1 MRSSKVC
8 LTIGI
13 FVLAFFGALLS
24 CATDKAPLQ
33 IENSLPQ
40 NELAYYND
48 SFDKMREDLWDRAGY
63 LYREEQMQNF
73 KLADMR
79 FDNGKLII
87 RTKTGS
93 FSKGGLS
100 SKYALSG
107 DFDIQLNCRMDF
119 LKGISGKDM
128 DQWFSFGVFD
138 KNQKMEKMTTAA
150 IGLSMRGGGDRGYL
164 FSYCLVN
171 GRRRKGSSQKIE
183 TFNGAFRVLRTGKTI
198 STLYKKAGTPEW
210 TQMNT
215 FRVTNNDML
224 IGFMLRNFFGNRT
237 TIRAT
242 HSISAEF
249 DNFIIN
255 AAQEIIE
262 EEI

>member
-1 MRSSKVC
+1 MRIKNLKFVN
-8 LTIGI
+8 GI
-13 FVLAFFGALLS
+13 LIIAFFGAFLS
-24 CATDKAPLQ
+24 CATDKVPLQ

-40 NELAYYND
+40 NEIAYYND
-48 SFDKMREDLWDRAGY
+48 SFEKMREDLWDRF
-63 LYREEQMQNF
+63 ENS
-73 KLADMR
+73 
-79 FDNGKLII
+79 KLIF
-87 RTKTGS
+87 RTKTGG
-93 FSKGGLS
+93 FSKGGLGS
-100 SKYALSG
+100 NYALRG
-107 DFDIQLNCRMDF
+107 DFDIQMDCRMDF

-128 DQWFSFGVFD
+128 DQWFSFGVLD
-138 KNQKMEKMTTAA
+138 KNQKMEKLTTAG

-171 GRRRKGSSQKIE
+171 GRMREGRSQKIE
-183 TFNGAFRVLRTGKTI
+183 TFNGSFRLLRTGKTI

-210 TQMNT
+210 TKMNT

-242 HSISAEF
+242 HSISVEL
-249 DNFIIN
+249 DSLKIN
-255 AAQEIIE
+255 TAQEIIE

>member
-1 MRSSKVC
+1 MRIKN
-8 LTIGI
+8 LK
-13 FVLAFFGALLS
+13 FVNAILIIAFFGAFLS
-24 CATDKAPLQ
+24 CATDKVPLQ

-40 NELAYYND
+40 NEIAYYND
-48 SFDKMREDLWDRAGY
+48 SFEKMREDLWDRAGY
-63 LYREEQMQNF
+63 LQREEQMQNF

-79 FDNGKLII
+79 FENSKLIF

-93 FSKGGLS
+93 FSKGGLTS
-100 SKYALSG
+100 NYAFRG
-107 DFDIQLNCRMDF
+107 DFDIQLDCRMDF
-119 LKGISGKDM
+119 LKGISGRDM

-138 KNQKMEKMTTAA
+138 KNRKMEKLTTAI

-171 GRRRKGSSQKIE
+171 GRKREGRSQKIE
-183 TFNGAFRVLRTGKTI
+183 TFNGSFRLLRTGKTI

-210 TQMNT
+210 TKMNT
-215 FRVTNNDML
+215 FRVTNNDMS

-242 HSISAEF
+242 HSISVEL
-249 DNFIIN
+249 DSLKIN